1 MQEIDRV
8 LKILSGRFPN
18 AFLKLLFR
26 DRTYII
32 LSRLEDTQLN
42 IPEYRSDKI
51 SRLKH
56 YDKKTVLKLEFM
68 IQPRMG
74 ALNNFLIKTALLMAN
89 YALPANCNCIFRKR
103 KI

>member
-56 YDKKTVLKLEFM
+56 YDKKNSPEVRIYDTTSNGSVEQLFNQNSVADGKLC
-68 IQPRMG
+68 
-74 ALNNFLIKTALLMAN
+74 ATS
-89 YALPANCNCIFRKR
+89 
-103 KI
+103 